1 MYEILKKKVWS
12 GQEPRITEFV
22 LSAPEIA
29 KAHQAGQFVIIINGE
44 TGERV
49 PLTIA
54 DKDASAGTISILFQE
69 VGASTIE
76 LGAMNEG
83 DRIMHIAGPLGKPTH
98 IEKVGTVVCVGGGV
112 GIAPVHPIAKAM
124 KDAGNRVISILGA
137 RTKDLLI
144 YEDKM
149 KAASH
154 EVRIT
159 TDDGSY
165 VKKGFVTDEL
175 KGMIEQEK
183 IPVDLVVVI
192 GPPIMM
198 KFVCKVTEPHKIKTF
213 ASLNTIMVDG
223 TGMCGACRVT
233 VGGKTKFVCVDG
245 PEFDGHEVDYD
256 EMMARQRQYLPEEKV
271 AADLCKKKMCH
282 TA

>member
-1 MYEILKKKVWS
+1 MYEILKKTIWS
-12 GQEPRITEFV
+12 AQEPRITEFV
-22 LSAPEIA
+22 LDAPEIA
-29 KAHQAGQFVIIINGE
+29 RAHKAGQFVIIIPSD
-44 TGERV
+44 TGERI

-54 DKDASAGTISILFQE
+54 DKDAEKGTISILFQE
-69 VGASTIE
+69 VGASTML
-76 LGAMNEG
+76 LGSFKEG
-83 DRIMHIAGPLGKPTH
+83 DKLMHVAGPLGKPTH
-98 IEKVGTVVCVGGGV
+98 VEKFGTVVCVGGGV

-124 KDAGNRVISILGA
+124 KDAGNKVISILGA

-144 YEDKM
+144 YEDLM
-149 KAASH
+149 RKAST

-175 KGMIEQEK
+175 KQMIEVEK
-183 IPVDLVVVI
+183 IPIDLVVVI

-256 EMMARQRQYLPEEKV
+256 EMMARQRQYLPEEKQAV
-271 AADLCKKKMCH
+271 DICKKKLCH
-282 TA
+282 SA

>member
-1 MYEILKKKVWS
+1 MFEILQKTVWS
-12 GQEPRITEFV
+12 DKEPKITEFV
-22 LSAPEIA
+22 LDAPEIA
-29 KAHQAGQFVIIINGE
+29 RAHKAGQFVIIIIGENGE
-44 TGERV
+44 RI

-54 DKDASAGTISILFQE
+54 DKDAEKGTISILFQE
-69 VGASTIE
+69 VGASTLM
-76 LGAMNEG
+76 LGAMAVG
-83 DRIMHIAGPLGKPTH
+83 QKLPHVAGPLGKPTH
-98 IEKVGTVVCVGGGV
+98 VEKFGTVVCVGGGV

-124 KDAGNRVISILGA
+124 KEAGNRVISILGA
-137 RTKDLLI
+137 RNKDLLI

-149 KAASH
+149 RAASH

-165 VKKGFVTDEL
+165 HKKGFVTDEL
-175 KGMIEQEK
+175 KGMIEAEK

-198 KFVCKVTEPHKIKTF
+198 KFVCKVTEPHKIHTF

-233 VGGKTKFVCVDG
+233 VGGKTQFVCVDG
-245 PEFDGHEVDYD
+245 PEFDGHAVDYD
-256 EMMARQRQYLPEEKV
+256 EMMARQRQYIDEEKLAV
-271 AADLCKKKMCH
+271 DICKKKHCH
-282 TA
+282 SA